1 MPKIVRDCAG
11 VCSLHSVLAP
21 DVRQG
26 PVNILET
33 DYLLLLLHFPFD
45 VVIEYE
51 DVGLD
56 FR

>member
-11 VCSLHSVLAP
+11 VCSLHSFLAP

-26 PVNILET
+26 PVNILEI

-45 VVIEYE
+45 VVIAPE
-51 DVGLD
+51 DAGLAS
-56 FR
+56 R